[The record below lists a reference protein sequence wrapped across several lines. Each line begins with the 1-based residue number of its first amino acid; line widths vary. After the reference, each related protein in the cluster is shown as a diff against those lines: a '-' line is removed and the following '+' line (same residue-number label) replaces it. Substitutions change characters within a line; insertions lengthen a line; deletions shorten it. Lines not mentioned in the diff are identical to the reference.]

1 MDRKS
6 KGNNTRFLQVEV
18 GVFGVGVGVG
28 GGNYF
33 MYINNETE
41 GKLSKTCVPLSNQA
55 VRQ

>member
-6 KGNNTRFLQVEV
+6 KGNNTRLLKVEV

-28 GGNYF
+28 DYF
-33 MYINNETE
+33 MYIKNETE
-41 GKLSKTCVPLSNQA
+41 GKLSKTSVPLSNQA